1 MIMRTLTCISAL
13 ALLLAVL
20 PMSGAFAQQ
29 PSGAKTDTGEIVK
42 MLQAGLSEDVI
53 IEKLKKD
60 GKTYELSAD
69 NLIELKRAGATN
81 AILKA
86 MMTAP
91 PQSSAVPSEGEA
103 AGLPDEQGVYIKVR
117 GQWTAIDAQV
127 VNSHTANIIGH
138 AFSYG
143 ISKAKLKGD
152 VDGAKSKLQVP
163 TPVEILIKCPEGT
176 SATEYRV
183 LRMEEKKDRREFE
196 FYELGFA
203 SAKEGARKGL
213 VEVKF
218 EKVGKATYKAVLT
231 NVNGGEYGVLPP
243 GAVMSRGVASIGKL
257 YGFGIIE

>member
-1 MIMRTLTCISAL
+1 LTLG
-13 ALLLAVL
+13 LLLAAL
-20 PMSGAFAQQ
+20 SGPGACAQQ
-29 PSGAKTDTGEIVK
+29 PSGPKTDVAEIVK
-42 MLQAGLSEDVI
+42 LLQAGLGEDII
-53 IEKLKKD
+53 IEKLRKD
-60 GKTYELSAD
+60 GKAYDLSGED
-69 NLIELKRAGATN
+69 LIELKKAGATS

-86 MMTAP
+86 MINAGGQP
-91 PQSSAVPSEGEA
+91 PAAPSEA
-103 AGLPDEQGVYIKVR
+103 AVAGLPDEQGVYIKVH

-127 VNSHTANIIGH
+127 VNSRTANIIGH

-163 TPVEILIKCPEGT
+163 NPVEILIKCPEGT

-196 FYELGFA
+196 FYEVGFA
-203 SAKEGARKGL
+203 SAKAGTRKGI

-218 EKVGKATYKAVLT
+218 EKIGKAMYKGVLT
-231 NVNGGEYGVLPP
+231 NVNGGEYGILPP
-243 GAVMSRGVASIGKL
+243 GAVMERGVASIGKV